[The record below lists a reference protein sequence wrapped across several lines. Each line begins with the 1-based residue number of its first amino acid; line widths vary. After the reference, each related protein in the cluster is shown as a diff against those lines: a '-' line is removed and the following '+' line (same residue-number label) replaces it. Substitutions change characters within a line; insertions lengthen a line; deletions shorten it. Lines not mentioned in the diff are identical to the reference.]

1 MPPPRPDNCISCQ
14 HEIEPM
20 MILSAWRGHQH
31 TDLVTST
38 TASTS
43 VQGALLVATEA
54 WRRRDVVLLGVTL
67 LIGTSSAAAGR
78 CRFVVDDVDLEVRH
92 LVRHGISTHTPYR
105 ARHCRRNLVGSL
117 PRGIPMVVDESVEVR
132 VIRTRW

>member
-1 MPPPRPDNCISCQ
+1 
-14 HEIEPM
+14 
-20 MILSAWRGHQH
+20 MILSAWRGHQQ
-31 TDLVTST
+31 TDSATST

-67 LIGTSSAAAGR
+67 PIGTSGAAVGR

-92 LVRHGISTHTPYR
+92 LVRHGISTHTPYL
-105 ARHCRRNLVGSL
+105 ACHYQQNLVGSL

-132 VIRTRW
+132 LI